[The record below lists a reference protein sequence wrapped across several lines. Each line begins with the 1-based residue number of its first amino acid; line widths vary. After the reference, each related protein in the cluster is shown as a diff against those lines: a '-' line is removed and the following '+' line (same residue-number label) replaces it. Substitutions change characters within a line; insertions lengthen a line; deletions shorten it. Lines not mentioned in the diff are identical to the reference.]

1 MKQQIDTAPVLEAFE
16 AQEECPFCY
25 LERQAQQS
33 AIRYAAGPCASYME
47 PDVRYAT
54 NQLGFC
60 REHQKQLFDYG
71 NALGSALMLQT
82 RLEHLRSQLQQQR
95 ALLEIPE
102 RKGLFSKKEEKPMQI
117 SQWAAQQEQGC
128 FICNKIAYNMQR
140 YYNTFFHLLNEP
152 EFRQQVENSKGFCL
166 HHFGKLLEQAP
177 KLLKDKHAPWFYTAL
192 PKVMEDNLARVQEDL
207 DWFVEKFDY
216 RNASAPWKNSKDAV
230 SRTMQKLRGGYVA
243 DPPYKQD

>member
-16 AQEECPFCY
+16 AEDECPFCS
-25 LERQAQQS
+25 LERQAKQS
-33 AIRYAAGPCASYME
+33 AIRYTAGPCASYME

-102 RKGLFSKKEEKPMQI
+102 KKGLFSKKEEKPLQI
-117 SQWAAQQEQGC
+117 SQWAKEQEQGC
-128 FICNKIAYNMQR
+128 FICNKITYNMQR
-140 YYNTFFHLLNEP
+140 YYNTFFHLVNEP
-152 EFRQQVENSKGFCL
+152 EFRQKVEESKGFCL
-166 HHFGKLLEQAP
+166 HHFAELLEQAP

-216 RNASAPWKNSKDAV
+216 RNAAAPWKNSKDAV
-230 SRTMQKLRGGYVA
+230 SRTMQKLRGGYVS